1 MKKNAILIL
10 FIIFTI
16 NGYTQKVNTDKS
28 KVTLKIRN
36 VGLMVKGSF
45 EGLQAEI
52 KIDDADLFGSMFNW
66 SVESKTLN
74 TKNKERDEEWKT
86 GNYFNTEEY
95 SQIIF
100 RSDTIEKT
108 PEGYN
113 VLGKFKI
120 KNRSTRVKIPV
131 IVISEKNKT
140 IFKGQFF
147 VIRRNYDFA
156 TANMQ
161 LANKMT
167 FVFEIV
173 IE

>member
-1 MKKNAILIL
+1 M
-10 FIIFTI
+10 
-16 NGYTQKVNTDKS
+16 
-28 KVTLKIRN
+28 
-36 VGLMVKGSF
+36 
-45 EGLQAEI
+45 QAEI
-52 KIDDADLFGSMFNW
+52 KIDDADLIGSTFNW
-66 SVESKTLN
+66 SVESKTLS

-86 GNYFNTEEY
+86 KNYFNTEEY

-100 RSDTIEKT
+100 ISDTISKT

-113 VLGKFKI
+113 VLGKLKI

-131 IVISEKNKT
+131 IVVFEKNQT
-140 IFKGQFF
+140 IYKGQFF
-147 VIRRNYDFA
+147 VIRRDYDFA